1 MKPQDTAQTSS
12 SAQSEKSK
20 EGWTEV
26 TVGPWTEPEV
36 GESIEGKIVGIE
48 IFKSDEDEEDSYA
61 YKIEEET
68 GSIHFVG
75 QSNALRALDQ
85 IHSKWKDVKVEIEF
99 TGKTAS
105 GSYEFDIRFLEEE
118 ATRRDERLSNI
129 PEGQ

>member
-1 MKPQDTAQTSS
+1 MKPQETAQTSS
-12 SAQSEKSK
+12 SAQSEKNK

-26 TVGPWTEPEV
+26 TVGSWTEPEV

-68 GSIHFVG
+68 GSIHHVG
-75 QSNALRALDQ
+75 QSRALRVLDQ

-105 GSYEFDIRFLEEE
+105 GSYEFDIRFLEED
-118 ATRRDERLSNI
+118 ATKRDERLSNI